1 MDLIE
6 SLQKKT
12 AEEQQSEESSDIV
25 EKSSEDESDAM
36 EEKFPSEG
44 GSNNVEKA
52 TGSAEG
58 RDSVEE
64 NNLESIDGDSDVNVA
79 NSESEEAGLRN
90 ANAVNEASG
99 TNSRSSCKRK
109 NAVSRSSGVKKA
121 QNEEATAMDSESFN
135 AEKSDAVGKV
145 KVDNLNSEMEQ
156 DIKEHVPGQVS
167 EAKGFAY
174 RKQSSPAPK
183 RARKGK

>member
-58 RDSVEE
+58 GDSVEE

-90 ANAVNEASG
+90 ANAVSVASG
-99 TNSRSSCKRK
+99 TNSRCKRK
-109 NAVSRSSGVKKA
+109 NAVSRSGVKKA

-145 KVDNLNSEMEQ
+145 KVDNLSSEMEQ
-156 DIKEHVPGQVS
+156 DIKEHVPDQVS
-167 EAKGFAY
+167 EAKGFAS
-174 RKQSSPAPK
+174 RKQSNPAPK